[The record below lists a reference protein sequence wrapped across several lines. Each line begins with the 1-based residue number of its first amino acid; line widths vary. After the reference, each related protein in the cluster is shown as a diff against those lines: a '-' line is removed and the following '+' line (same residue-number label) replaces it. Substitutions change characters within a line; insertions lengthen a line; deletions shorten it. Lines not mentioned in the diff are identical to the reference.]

1 MSEKREQKRKVKAA
15 GFRRRFNGYY
25 DGMNKKQIAA
35 DTFKAVGM
43 WVIGTVLA
51 YVYWL
56 VMLLLI
62 SIFLVNVW
70 KVTFVEILR
79 YSGAL
84 AAVCSL
90 VYAGVLIHRKFYY

>member
-1 MSEKREQKRKVKAA
+1 MAENRDKRRKVKAA

-35 DTFKAVGM
+35 DTFKTVGM

-70 KVTFVEILR
+70 KVTFVQILW
-79 YSGAL
+79 YSAGL